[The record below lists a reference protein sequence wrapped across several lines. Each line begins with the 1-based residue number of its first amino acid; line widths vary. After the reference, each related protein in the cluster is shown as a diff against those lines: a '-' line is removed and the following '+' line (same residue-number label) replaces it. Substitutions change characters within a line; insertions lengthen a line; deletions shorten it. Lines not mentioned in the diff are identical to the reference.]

1 MNGEWSRNLD
11 LASSSWVCCT
21 VPTASGACTVSFS
34 VLCPA
39 CRLLKIERKPK
50 QARSLRRRRE
60 IHAICF
66 LEIFGT
72 AWKLSFCNLFHV
84 VFGSGKDQKVR
95 GTRQGLRFLTS
106 ASPPLCSEFKY
117 CDVDWKLYSCCT
129 LHKTIND
136 TSFVRTKETPWNK
149 SQSGVLE
156 KRMKTTTMMTRTP
169 DLISYSM
176 AFTEFIRKHCTMQWI
191 SAVDDMFLTTRILK
205 QYCLVSRKKESQR
218 GALER
223 YYQSV
228 TGVVW
233 DLD

>member
-1 MNGEWSRNLD
+1 MYSIVFCLVSCLQIVENRKKAQAGKKFAKKAWNPCD
-11 LASSSWVCCT
+11 L
-21 VPTASGACTVSFS
+21 F
-34 VLCPA
+34 
-39 CRLLKIERKPK
+39 LLE
-50 QARSLRRRRE
+50 L
-60 IHAICF
+60 
-66 LEIFGT
+66 FGT
-72 AWKLSFCNLFHV
+72 TWKLSFCNLFHV

-106 ASPPLCSEFKY
+106 ASPRLCFEFKY
-117 CDVDWKLYSCCT
+117 CDVDWKFYSCCK
-129 LHKTIND
+129 LHKTIHN
-136 TSFVRTKETPWNK
+136 TSSTVTFFVRTKETPWNK

-156 KRMKTTTMMTRTP
+156 KRMKTTTMMTRTA
-169 DLISYSM
+169 DLISYIM

-205 QYCLVSRKKESQR
+205 QYCLVSRKKGSRR

-223 YYQSV
+223 YGQSV